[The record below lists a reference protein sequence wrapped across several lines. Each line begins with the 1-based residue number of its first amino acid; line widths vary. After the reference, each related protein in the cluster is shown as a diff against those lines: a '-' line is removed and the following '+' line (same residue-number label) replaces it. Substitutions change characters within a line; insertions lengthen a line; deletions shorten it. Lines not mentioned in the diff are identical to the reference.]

1 MDLRGELRMLITRHA
16 GGAPHRRA
24 TIGAGVRIACVT
36 EPTPAAAVMSEPSL
50 AVVAQGVK
58 RTVLNGVPYDY
69 GTGQYL
75 VVSLDLPVI
84 GQALQA
90 SADEPFAVFSMQ
102 LTPAAIAPLLLETV
116 HAAKPPAFSGLAV
129 SNATP
134 ELLDPIVRLVRL
146 LDHPDDLRVLAP
158 GLEREILW
166 RLVTG
171 DQGALVRQ
179 IGLANSSLTHI
190 SRAIRWIR
198 EHYQEPVLVAEL
210 AALAGMSASSFHRHF
225 RAATSM
231 TPIQFQKQIRLQEA
245 RALLMTSPARVAEI
259 GYLVGYE
266 SPSQFSREY
275 RRTFGAPPGQD
286 AGRLQA
292 EIAFHRQVGGS
303 LQRLQGDGPW
313 SLTGRHRSPCS
324 WISRTSSS
332 ARSRNCLN
340 RRIRP
345 RTRR

>member
-1 MDLRGELRMLITRHA
+1 MDLRAELRMLIVRHA
-16 GGAPHRRA
+16 DGTPRHRA
-24 TIGAGVRIACVT
+24 TILDGVSVTCVT
-36 EPTPAAAVMSEPSL
+36 EPTPPAAAMSEPSL

-69 GTGQYL
+69 HAGQYL
-75 VVSLDLPVI
+75 VVSLDLPVV

-90 SADEPFAVFSMQ
+90 TVDEPFAVFSMK
-102 LTPAAIAPLLLETV
+102 LKPAAIAPLLLETV
-116 HAAKPPAFSGLAV
+116 NTARPPAFSGLAI
-129 SNATP
+129 SDATP
-134 ELLDPIVRLVRL
+134 ELLDPIVRLLRL
-146 LDHPDDLRVLAP
+146 LDRPDDLRVLAP

-166 RLVTG
+166 RLITG

-198 EHYQEPVLVAEL
+198 EHYNEPVLIADLAEL
-210 AALAGMSASSFHRHF
+210 SGMSASSFHRHF

-245 RALLMTSPARVAEI
+245 RTLLMTQPARVAEI

-275 RRTFGAPPGQD
+275 RRTFGMPPGQE
-286 AGRLQA
+286 AGRLKVSHQ
-292 EIAFHRQVGGS
+292 
-303 LQRLQGDGPW
+303 
-313 SLTGRHRSPCS
+313 
-324 WISRTSSS
+324 
-332 ARSRNCLN
+332 
-340 RRIRP
+340 
-345 RTRR
+345 

>member
-1 MDLRGELRMLITRHA
+1 MDLLGELGMLIVRHA
-16 GGAPHRRA
+16 GGGAQRK
-24 TIGAGVRIACVT
+24 TKIGDGVFISAVA
-36 EPTPAAAVMSEPSL
+36 EPTPPAAAMSEPSL

-69 GTGQYL
+69 RAGQYL

-90 SADEPFAVFSMQ
+90 SPDEPFAVFSMT
-102 LTPAAIAPLLLETV
+102 LKPAAIAPLLLETV
-116 HAAKPPAFSGLAV
+116 NTARPPAFSGLAV

-134 ELLDPIVRLVRL
+134 ELLDPVVRL
-146 LDHPDDLRVLAP
+146 LRLLDRPDDLRVLAP

-179 IGLANSSLTHI
+179 IGLASSSLTHI

-198 EHYQEPVLVAEL
+198 EHYSEPLLVADLAEL
-210 AALAGMSASSFHRHF
+210 SSMSASSFHRHF

-245 RALLMTSPARVAEI
+245 RALLMTQPAHVAEI

-275 RRTFGAPPGQD
+275 RRTFGTPPGQD
-286 AGRLQA
+286 AARRGVPQ
-292 EIAFHRQVGGS
+292 HR
-303 LQRLQGDGPW
+303 
-313 SLTGRHRSPCS
+313 
-324 WISRTSSS
+324 
-332 ARSRNCLN
+332 
-340 RRIRP
+340 
-345 RTRR
+345 

>member
-1 MDLRGELRMLITRHA
+1 MDLLSELRMLIVRHSE
-16 GGAPHRRA
+16 GAPRHRA
-24 TIGAGVRIACVT
+24 TILDGVSVTCVT
-36 EPTPAAAVMSEPSL
+36 EPTSPAAAMSEPSL

-69 GTGQYL
+69 RTGQYL

-90 SADEPFAVFSMQ
+90 SAEEPFAVFSMK
-102 LTPAAIAPLLLETV
+102 LKPAAIAPLLLETV
-116 HAAKPPAFSGLAV
+116 NAAKPPAFSGLAI
-129 SNATP
+129 SDATP
-134 ELLDPIVRLVRL
+134 ELLDPIVRLLRL
-146 LDHPDDLRVLAP
+146 LDRPDDLRVLAP

-166 RLVTG
+166 RLITG

-198 EHYQEPVLVAEL
+198 EHYNEPVLIADLAEL
-210 AALAGMSASSFHRHF
+210 SGMSASSFHRHF

-245 RALLMTSPARVAEI
+245 RALLMTQPARVAEI

-275 RRTFGAPPGQD
+275 RRTFGTPPGQD
-286 AGRLQA
+286 AARRGVPQ
-292 EIAFHRQVGGS
+292 HR
-303 LQRLQGDGPW
+303 
-313 SLTGRHRSPCS
+313 
-324 WISRTSSS
+324 
-332 ARSRNCLN
+332 
-340 RRIRP
+340 
-345 RTRR
+345 